1 MTKHFLSS
9 VCLGVFLLPL
19 YTAVGRGA
27 DVAYMVTSCPVIAVG
42 TMTSRNESA
51 TNVSFNLSVQR
62 VLKGSAPGTMPGTVN
77 VSHNWARKILV
88 FTRTPTITV
97 TSTIVG
103 IWCLQPGASAD
114 WDAQPINGPDG
125 MFVSMFW
132 PAAAAL
138 PAAYQAQV
146 QNVPLADTLL
156 FELAAG
162 VEANGSY
169 PEIAIGAA
177 QGAQSSTLQFVA
189 NRFAASSNPD
199 FQIAGLAGLIP
210 VQPSAIGSVSG
221 LWPSISGNP
230 GRFFLVYAIRDSFR
244 DPSPASINQLVQ
256 LASLSPEMR
265 EAAIHAISSIH
276 SQASLPFLASLLTS
290 SDPKE
295 QARGVFG
302 LSSFANV
309 CPAETPANVVSMSY
323 LQCSN
328 NGSYSTADTTAN
340 FASPGTP
347 GSQVV
352 QFWIDWWNQNQAA
365 LK

>member
-9 VCLGVFLLPL
+9 VCLGVSLLPL

-42 TMTSRNESA
+42 TMTSRNETA
-51 TNVSFNLSVQR
+51 TNVSFNLSIQR
-62 VLKGSAPGTMPGTVN
+62 ALKGSAPGTVN
-77 VSHNWARKILV
+77 VSHKWKGRVGGIQIGGP
-88 FTRTPTITV
+88 PTIAGM
-97 TSTIVG
+97 IVG

-114 WDAQPINGPDG
+114 WDAQAINGPDG
-125 MFVSMFW
+125 IFVSMFW

-146 QNVPLADTLL
+146 QNAPLADILL
-156 FELAAG
+156 IELAAG
-162 VEANGSY
+162 VEAYGN

-177 QGAQSSTLQFVA
+177 QGAQISTLRFVA

-230 GRFFLVYAIRDSFR
+230 NRSDLVYAIRDSFR

-295 QARGVFG
+295 QARGAFG
-302 LSSFANV
+302 ISSFANV
-309 CPAETPANVVSMSY
+309 CPAETPANVVSMAY

-328 NGSYSTADTTAN
+328 NGPYSTADTTAN

-352 QFWIDWWNQNQAA
+352 QFWINWWNQNQAA

>member
-1 MTKHFLSS
+1 MTKHFFIS
-9 VCLGVFLLPL
+9 VCLAASLLPL

-27 DVAYMVTSCPVIAVG
+27 NVAYMATSCPVVAVG
-42 TMTSRNESA
+42 TSTSRIDSA
-51 TNVSFNLSVQR
+51 TNLAFNLSIQR
-62 VLKGSAPGTMPGTVN
+62 VLKGSAPGSVN
-77 VSHNWARKILV
+77 VSHNWRRVGIV
-88 FTRTPTITV
+88 IGGPQTITV
-97 TSTIVG
+97 THTSVG

-114 WDAQPINGPDG
+114 WDVQPINGPDG
-125 MFVSMFW
+125 MFASMSW
-132 PAAAAL
+132 PAVATL

-146 QNVPLADTLL
+146 QSAPLADTLL

-162 VEANGSY
+162 VEARGMN
-169 PEIAIGAA
+169 PAIAIGAA
-177 QGAQSSTLQFVA
+177 QGAQGSTLQFVA

-210 VQPSAIGSVSG
+210 VQPSAVGSVSG
-221 LWPSISGNP
+221 LWPSIGSNP
-230 GRFFLVYAIRDSFR
+230 HRFFLVAAIRESFR
-244 DPSPASINQLVQ
+244 DPSPASVNQLAQ

-265 EAAIHAISSIH
+265 EAAIQAISSIH

-309 CPAETPANVVSMSY
+309 CPAENPANVVSMAY
-323 LQCSN
+323 LQCAN
-328 NGSYSTADTTAN
+328 DGPYSTADTTSN

-352 QFWIDWWNQNQAA
+352 QFWINWWNQNRAA
-365 LK
+365 LQ